1 MSLLRNQSLNQMKK
15 LYKEIGKDIGEK
27 TEKSSNVPNIDYIRN
42 PFKNSDISVI
52 DDHIK
57 LENVVKFKDFDSVN
71 ETIFTGEFD
80 YKRILNF
87 FTGTI
92 YNYLQIKLSNNE
104 IALVSKFD
112 RNKFNSVYF
121 VDNKGNKY
129 KYENII
135 KVEPLEYPGEKSLLK
150 LENKSEENIEDKIL
164 FINNFIEISNIENS
178 DIILDYINNLVYS
191 SNEELIDEF
200 KSSTL
205 LDGLNLIYKIFG
217 ENEIKK
223 IYKKVNNILNDV
235 SNESTDIDII
245 NRNIKKIS
253 DWNYDNKVHLKERSI
268 IIGYQVNI
276 GKDSGTV
283 QRIVGNKVY
292 IQLNSTGKEK
302 EFSLVELIKNYIPKK
317 EKETINNISI
327 NGPTNVSIT
336 NQPKE
341 EKSTSSKILDEKSK
355 DKIVDKNWIEKN
367 LKLKKFGE

>member
-1 MSLLRNQSLNQMKK
+1 MSLLRKQSLNQMKN
-15 LYKEIGKDIGEK
+15 LYKKIGKDIGEQ

-42 PFKNSDISVI
+42 PFKTSNITVI

-57 LENVVKFKDFDSVN
+57 LENVVKFKDFSIVN

-87 FTGTI
+87 FSGTI

-112 RNKFNSVYF
+112 RNKFNNVYF
-121 VDNKGNKY
+121 VDNKGKKY

-150 LENKSEENIEDKIL
+150 LENKSEENIEDKII
-164 FINNFIEISNIENS
+164 FINNFIEISDIESSTN
-178 DIILDYINNLVYS
+178 ILDYINNLVYS

-253 DWNYDNKVHLKERSI
+253 DWNYDNKVYLKERPI

-276 GKDSGTV
+276 GNDSGTV
-283 QRIVGNKVY
+283 QRITGNKVY

-302 EFSLVELIKNYIPKK
+302 EFTLKELIKNYIPKK
-317 EKETINNISI
+317 EKEIINNISL
-327 NGPTNVSIT
+327 NGPANISIT
-336 NQPKE
+336 NHTKE
-341 EKSTSSKILDEKSK
+341 EKSTSSKILNEKPSE
-355 DKIVDKNWIEKN
+355 KIKDKNWVEMD